1 MNYRLYYTVLTIIIL
16 IQGYFFYYFVFS
28 DGKQSGLQ
36 FMGIVSLIFG
46 LILVY
51 SLVLLIKHQRR
62 NNKQTFN
69 EHLKKGEQRRLK

>member
-28 DGKQSGLQ
+28 DGKQNGLQ

-51 SLVLLIKHQRR
+51 ALVLLIKHQRR
-62 NNKQTFN
+62 NNQQTFN